1 MFFIL
6 ALPLRRFLGKPSEVS
21 NNNPNHGLQI
31 HGDGVTTSF
40 GNCTPEERQAYLME
54 LDEILC
60 GEN

>member
-31 HGDGVTTSF
+31 HGTGLLPLSETVPPKKDK
-40 GNCTPEERQAYLME
+40 L
-54 LDEILC
+54 I
-60 GEN
+60 